1 MPIPL
6 QQDSVHQCC
15 CGIYA
20 PKVDENEQAHQPGVT
35 PYLEGVTVLDFTQY
49 LAGPS
54 CTRLLVEMGADVIKV
69 EYPPYGDPV
78 RPSPPRRN
86 GRSAYHVQ
94 QNRGKRSLSVDLTR
108 PEGIS
113 LIEDLVSKVDIVVEN
128 YSPGVMERRGL
139 GYQRLRELNPQIIM
153 ASISG
158 FGQSG
163 PLSEKTA
170 FDFIAQAYS
179 GLMHM
184 TGEPDGPPMLI
195 GAGIADTSTG
205 VHAFAALGYA
215 LYRRDRTG
223 EGSHLDIGMVDVMYH
238 MQETAV
244 SGPSLSQ
251 GEVVGMRTGRHYAPA
266 SPAGIF
272 KGPQGWIVVF
282 ALENQI
288 ANLWAALGRPELAED
303 PRFLNNRTR
312 LEHRDALTDII
323 ENWMKTFD
331 DDEDVVAVLEQHRV
345 PCGPVVEP
353 VKLAETHPHF
363 LQRGTVREVTDP
375 LAGPMLIPGFPLRFS
390 DAPELPDL
398 VAAEVG
404 EHNDSVL
411 GDLLGMDPESVS
423 ALEDEGVLYRRPP
436 RD

>member
-1 MPIPL
+1 M
-6 QQDSVHQCC
+6 
-15 CGIYA
+15 
-20 PKVDENEQAHQPGVT
+20 DENEQTHQPGVT

-390 DAPELPDL
+390 DAPELPEL

>member
-1 MPIPL
+1 MTES
-6 QQDSVHQCC
+6 QES
-15 CGIYA
+15 
-20 PKVDENEQAHQPGVT
+20 HQPGVT

-94 QNRGKRSLSVDLTR
+94 QNRGKRSLSVDLTTS
-108 PEGIS
+108 EGIS
-113 LIEDLVSKVDIVVEN
+113 LIEDLIPKVDIVVEN
-128 YSPGVMERRGL
+128 YSPGVMERRCL
-139 GYQRLRELNPQIIM
+139 GYNRLRQLNPRIIM

-184 TGEPDGPPMLI
+184 TGDPDGPPMLI

-331 DDEDVVAVLEQHRV
+331 DDEGVVAVLEQHRV

-411 GDLLGMDPESVS
+411 GDLLGMDAESVS

>member
-1 MPIPL
+1 M
-6 QQDSVHQCC
+6 
-15 CGIYA
+15 
-20 PKVDENEQAHQPGVT
+20 DENEQTHQPGIT

-113 LIEDLVSKVDIVVEN
+113 LIEDLIPKVDIVVEN

-251 GEVVGMRTGRHYAPA
+251 GEVVGMRPGRHYAPP

-303 PRFLNNRTR
+303 PRFLNTRTR

-331 DDEDVVAVLEQHRV
+331 NDEDVVAVLEQHRV

-411 GDLLGMDPESVS
+411 GDLLGMDRESVS

>member
-1 MPIPL
+1 M
-6 QQDSVHQCC
+6 
-15 CGIYA
+15 
-20 PKVDENEQAHQPGVT
+20 DENEQTHQPGVT

-128 YSPGVMERRGL
+128 YSPGGMERRGL

-312 LEHRDALTDII
+312 LEHRDALTEII
-323 ENWMKTFD
+323 ENWMKTFEN
-331 DDEDVVAVLEQHRV
+331 DEDVVAVLEQHRV

>member
-1 MPIPL
+1 M
-6 QQDSVHQCC
+6 
-15 CGIYA
+15 
-20 PKVDENEQAHQPGVT
+20 DENEQAHQPGVT

-331 DDEDVVAVLEQHRV
+331 DDEGVVAVLEQHRV

>member
-1 MPIPL
+1 M
-6 QQDSVHQCC
+6 
-15 CGIYA
+15 
-20 PKVDENEQAHQPGVT
+20 DENEQAHQPGVT

-113 LIEDLVSKVDIVVEN
+113 LIEDLVPKVDIVVEN

-323 ENWMKTFD
+323 ENWMRTFD
-331 DDEDVVAVLEQHRV
+331 DDEGVVAVLEQHRV

-390 DAPELPDL
+390 AAPELPDL

>member
-1 MPIPL
+1 M
-6 QQDSVHQCC
+6 
-15 CGIYA
+15 
-20 PKVDENEQAHQPGVT
+20 DENEQTHQPGVT

-108 PEGIS
+108 PEGVS
-113 LIEDLVSKVDIVVEN
+113 LIEDLIPKVDIVVEN

-288 ANLWAALGRPELAED
+288 ANLWAALGRPELSED
-303 PRFLNNRTR
+303 PRFLNIRTR

-323 ENWMKTFD
+323 ENWMKTFEN
-331 DDEDVVAVLEQHRV
+331 DEDVVAVLEQHRV

>member
-1 MPIPL
+1 MTES
-6 QQDSVHQCC
+6 QES
-15 CGIYA
+15 
-20 PKVDENEQAHQPGVT
+20 HQPGVT

-94 QNRGKRSLSVDLTR
+94 QNRGKRSLSVDLTTS
-108 PEGIS
+108 EGIS
-113 LIEDLVSKVDIVVEN
+113 LIEDLIPKVDIVVEN

-139 GYQRLRELNPQIIM
+139 GYNRLRQLNPRIIM

-184 TGEPDGPPMLI
+184 TGDPDGPPMLI

-244 SGPSLSQ
+244 SGPSLSE
-251 GEVVGMRTGRHYAPA
+251 GEVVAMRTGRHYAPA

-272 KGPQGWIVVF
+272 KGPKG
-282 ALENQI
+282 
-288 ANLWAALGRPELAED
+288 
-303 PRFLNNRTR
+303 
-312 LEHRDALTDII
+312 
-323 ENWMKTFD
+323 
-331 DDEDVVAVLEQHRV
+331 
-345 PCGPVVEP
+345 
-353 VKLAETHPHF
+353 
-363 LQRGTVREVTDP
+363 
-375 LAGPMLIPGFPLRFS
+375 
-390 DAPELPDL
+390 
-398 VAAEVG
+398 
-404 EHNDSVL
+404 
-411 GDLLGMDPESVS
+411 
-423 ALEDEGVLYRRPP
+423 
-436 RD
+436 

>member
-1 MPIPL
+1 M
-6 QQDSVHQCC
+6 
-15 CGIYA
+15 
-20 PKVDENEQAHQPGVT
+20 DENEQAHQPGVT

-323 ENWMKTFD
+323 ENWMRTFD
-331 DDEDVVAVLEQHRV
+331 DDEGVVAVLEQHRV

>member
-1 MPIPL
+1 MTES
-6 QQDSVHQCC
+6 QQS
-15 CGIYA
+15 
-20 PKVDENEQAHQPGVT
+20 HQPGVT

-94 QNRGKRSLSVDLTR
+94 QNRGKRSLSVDLTTS
-108 PEGIS
+108 EGIS
-113 LIEDLVSKVDIVVEN
+113 LIEDLIPKVDIVVEN

-139 GYQRLRELNPQIIM
+139 GYDRLRQLNPRIIM

-179 GLMHM
+179 GLLHM
-184 TGEPDGPPMLI
+184 TGDPDGPPMLI

-244 SGPSLSQ
+244 SGPSLSE
-251 GEVVGMRTGRHYAPA
+251 GEVIAMRTGRHYAPA

-272 KGPQGWIVVF
+272 KGPTGWIVVF

-288 ANLWAALGRPELAED
+288 ANLWAALGSPELAED
-303 PRFLNNRTR
+303 PRFQNNRTR
-312 LEHRDALTDII
+312 LEYRDDLTEII
-323 ENWMKTFD
+323 EQWMSTFGT
-331 DDEDVVAVLEQHRV
+331 DEEVVAILEQHRV

-353 VKLAETHPHF
+353 LKLAETHPHF
-363 LQRGTVREVTDP
+363 LERGTVREVTDP
-375 LAGPMLIPGFPLRFS
+375 LAGSMLIPGFPLRFS
-390 DAPELPDL
+390 DAPDLPDL
-398 VAAEVG
+398 TAAEVG
-404 EHNDSVL
+404 EHNGSVL
-411 GDLLGMDPESVS
+411 HDLLGMSAEAVA
-423 ALEDEGVLYRRPP
+423 ALEQDGVLYRRPP

>member
-1 MPIPL
+1 M
-6 QQDSVHQCC
+6 D
-15 CGIYA
+15 G
-20 PKVDENEQAHQPGVT
+20 NEQAHQPGVT

-113 LIEDLVSKVDIVVEN
+113 LIEDLIPKVDIVVEN

-215 LYRRDRTG
+215 LYRRDRTAD
-223 EGSHLDIGMVDVMYH
+223 GSHLDIGMVDVMYH

-312 LEHRDALTDII
+312 LEHRDALTEII
-323 ENWMKTFD
+323 ENWMKTFEN
-331 DDEDVVAVLEQHRV
+331 DEDVVAVLEQHRV

>member
-113 LIEDLVSKVDIVVEN
+113 LIEDLVPKVDIVVEN

-331 DDEDVVAVLEQHRV
+331 DDEGVVAVLEQHRV

-411 GDLLGMDPESVS
+411 GDLLGMDAESVS

>member
-1 MPIPL
+1 
-6 QQDSVHQCC
+6 
-15 CGIYA
+15 
-20 PKVDENEQAHQPGVT
+20 
-35 PYLEGVTVLDFTQY
+35 
-49 LAGPS
+49 
-54 CTRLLVEMGADVIKV
+54 MGADVIKV

-94 QNRGKRSLSVDLTR
+94 QNRGKRSLSVDLTSS
-108 PEGIS
+108 EGIS
-113 LIEDLVSKVDIVVEN
+113 LIEDLIPKVDIVVEN

-139 GYQRLRELNPQIIM
+139 GYDRLRQLNPRIIM

-184 TGEPDGPPMLI
+184 TGDPDGPPMLI

-244 SGPSLSQ
+244 SGPSLSE
-251 GEVVGMRTGRHYAPA
+251 GEVIAMRTGRHYAPA

-272 KGPQGWIVVF
+272 KGPTGWIVVF

-288 ANLWAALGRPELAED
+288 ANLWAALGSPELAED
-303 PRFLNNRTR
+303 PRFQNNRTR
-312 LEHRDALTDII
+312 LEYRDDLTEII
-323 ENWMKTFD
+323 EQWMSTFGT
-331 DDEDVVAVLEQHRV
+331 DEEVVAILEQHRV

-363 LQRGTVREVTDP
+363 LERGTVREVTDP
-375 LAGPMLIPGFPLRFS
+375 LAGSMLIPGFPLRFS
-390 DAPELPDL
+390 DAPDLPDL
-398 VAAEVG
+398 TAAEVG
-404 EHNDSVL
+404 EHNASVL
-411 GDLLGMDPESVS
+411 HDLLGMSAEAVA
-423 ALEDEGVLYRRPP
+423 ALEQDGVLYRRPP

>member
-1 MPIPL
+1 M
-6 QQDSVHQCC
+6 
-15 CGIYA
+15 
-20 PKVDENEQAHQPGVT
+20 DENDEAHQPGIT
-35 PYLEGVTVLDFTQY
+35 PYLKGITVLDFTQY

-54 CTRLLVEMGADVIKV
+54 CTRLLVEMGADVVKV

-78 RPSPPRRN
+78 RPSPPRKN

-94 QNRGKRSLSVDLTR
+94 QNRGKRSLSVDLTK

-113 LIEDLVSKVDIVVEN
+113 LIEDLIPKVDIVVEN
-128 YSPGVMERRGL
+128 YSPGVMDRRGL
-139 GYQRLRELNPQIIM
+139 GYQRLRELNPRVIM

-158 FGQSG
+158 FGQTG

-223 EGSHLDIGMVDVMYH
+223 EGSQLDIGMIDAMYH
-238 MQETAV
+238 MQESAV
-244 SGPSLSQ
+244 SGPSLSD
-251 GEVVGMRTGRHYAPA
+251 GEVAGMRTGRHYAPA

-272 KGPQGWIVVF
+272 KGPKGWIVVF

-288 ANLWAALGRPELAED
+288 VNLWAALGQPNLGDDA
-303 PRFLNNRTR
+303 RFLNNRTR
-312 LEHRDALTDII
+312 LENRDALTEII
-323 ENWMKTFD
+323 EIWMSSFES
-331 DDEDVVAVLEQHRV
+331 DEDVIAVLEQHRV

-353 VKLAETHPHF
+353 VKLVETHPHF
-363 LQRGTVREVTDP
+363 LERGTVREVIDP
-375 LAGPMLIPGFPLRFS
+375 LAGSMLIPGFPLRFS
-390 DAPELPDL
+390 DAPDLPDL
-398 VAAEVG
+398 TAAEVG
-404 EHNDSVL
+404 EHNSAVL
-411 GDLLGMDPESVS
+411 NDLLGMNSDAVT
-423 ALEDEGVLYRRPP
+423 ALEEDGVLYRRPP
-436 RD
+436 RE

>member
-1 MPIPL
+1 MQQPIYRVSL
-6 QQDSVHQCC
+6 HERC
-15 CGIYA
+15 CGLYA
-20 PKVDENEQAHQPGVT
+20 QKVDENDEAHQPGIT
-35 PYLEGVTVLDFTQY
+35 PYLEGITVLDFTQY

-54 CTRLLVEMGADVIKV
+54 CTRLLVEMGADVVKV

-78 RPSPPRRN
+78 RPSPPRKN

-94 QNRGKRSLSVDLTR
+94 QNRGKRSLSVDLTK

-113 LIEDLVSKVDIVVEN
+113 LIEDLIPKVDIVVEN
-128 YSPGVMERRGL
+128 YSPGVMDRRGL
-139 GYQRLRELNPQIIM
+139 GYQRLRELNPQVIM

-158 FGQSG
+158 FGQTG

-223 EGSHLDIGMVDVMYH
+223 VGSHLDIGMIDAMYH
-238 MQETAV
+238 MQESAV
-244 SGPSLSQ
+244 SGPSLSD
-251 GEVVGMRTGRHYAPA
+251 GEVAGMRTGRHYAPA

-272 KGPQGWIVVF
+272 KGPKGWIVVF

-288 ANLWAALGRPELAED
+288 VNLWAALGQPNLGDD

-312 LEHRDALTDII
+312 LENRDALTEII
-323 ENWMKTFD
+323 EIWMSSFES
-331 DDEDVVAVLEQHRV
+331 DEDVVAVLEQHRV

-353 VKLAETHPHF
+353 VKLVETHPHF
-363 LQRGTVREVTDP
+363 LERGTVREVIDP
-375 LAGPMLIPGFPLRFS
+375 LAGSMLIPGFPLRFS
-390 DAPELPDL
+390 DAPDLPDL
-398 VAAEVG
+398 TAAEVG
-404 EHNDSVL
+404 EHNSAVL
-411 GDLLGMDPESVS
+411 NDLLGMNSDAVA
-423 ALEDEGVLYRRPP
+423 ALEEDGVLYRRPP
-436 RD
+436 RE

>member
-1 MPIPL
+1 M
-6 QQDSVHQCC
+6 
-15 CGIYA
+15 
-20 PKVDENEQAHQPGVT
+20 DENEQTHQPGVT

-94 QNRGKRSLSVDLTR
+94 QIRGKRSLSVDLTR
-108 PEGIS
+108 PEGVS
-113 LIEDLVSKVDIVVEN
+113 LIEDLIPKVDIVVEN

-244 SGPSLSQ
+244 LGPSLSQ

-312 LEHRDALTDII
+312 LEHRDALTEII
-323 ENWMKTFD
+323 ENWMKTFEN
-331 DDEDVVAVLEQHRV
+331 DEDVVAVLEQHRV

>member
-312 LEHRDALTDII
+312 LEHRDALTENI
-323 ENWMKTFD
+323 ENWMKTFEN
-331 DDEDVVAVLEQHRV
+331 DEDVVAVLEQHRV

>member
-1 MPIPL
+1 ML
-6 QQDSVHQCC
+6 L
-15 CGIYA
+15 A
-20 PKVDENEQAHQPGVT
+20 
-35 PYLEGVTVLDFTQY
+35 DF
-49 LAGPS
+49 
-54 CTRLLVEMGADVIKV
+54 GADVIKV

-78 RPSPPRRN
+78 LPRQPSRN

-312 LEHRDALTDII
+312 LEHRDALTEII
-323 ENWMKTFD
+323 ENWMKTFEN
-331 DDEDVVAVLEQHRV
+331 DEDVVAVLEQHRV

-390 DAPELPDL
+390 DAPELPEL

>member
-113 LIEDLVSKVDIVVEN
+113 LIEDLVPKVDIVVEN

-323 ENWMKTFD
+323 ESWMKTFD
-331 DDEDVVAVLEQHRV
+331 DDEGVVAVLEQHRV

-411 GDLLGMDPESVS
+411 GDLLGMDAESVS

>member
-1 MPIPL
+1 M
-6 QQDSVHQCC
+6 
-15 CGIYA
+15 
-20 PKVDENEQAHQPGVT
+20 DENEQTHQPGVT

-113 LIEDLVSKVDIVVEN
+113 LIEDLIPKGDIVVEN

-272 KGPQGWIVVF
+272 KGPQGWSVVF

-312 LEHRDALTDII
+312 LEHRDALTEII
-323 ENWMKTFD
+323 ENWMKTFEN
-331 DDEDVVAVLEQHRV
+331 DEDVVAVLEQHRV

-390 DAPELPDL
+390 DAPELPEL

>member
-1 MPIPL
+1 MN
-6 QQDSVHQCC
+6 Q
-15 CGIYA
+15 A
-20 PKVDENEQAHQPGVT
+20 EQTHQPGVT

-113 LIEDLVSKVDIVVEN
+113 LVEDLIPKVDIVVEN

-139 GYQRLRELNPQIIM
+139 GYSRLRELNPQIIM

-158 FGQSG
+158 FGQTG

-223 EGSHLDIGMVDVMYH
+223 EGSHLDIGMVDSMYH
-238 MQETAV
+238 MQESAV
-244 SGPSLSQ
+244 SGPSMSD
-251 GEVVGMRTGRHYAPA
+251 GEAVGMRTGRHYAPA

-272 KGPQGWIVVF
+272 KGPEGWIVVF

-288 ANLWAALGRPELAED
+288 ANLWSALGRPELAD
-303 PRFLNNRTR
+303 DSRFRNNRTR
-312 LEHRDALTDII
+312 LEHRDDLTEII
-323 ENWMKTFD
+323 EDWMTSFESD
-331 DDEDVVAVLEQHRV
+331 SDVIAVLEQHRV

-353 VKLAETHPHF
+353 VKLADTHPHF
-363 LQRGTVREVTDP
+363 LERGTVREVTDP
-375 LAGPMLIPGFPLRFS
+375 VAGSMLIPGFPLRFS
-390 DAPELPDL
+390 DAPELPEL

-404 EHNDSVL
+404 EHNNAVL
-411 GDLLGMDPESVS
+411 GDLLGMDSEAVL
-423 ALEDEGVLYRRPP
+423 ALEEDGVLYRRPP

>member
-323 ENWMKTFD
+323 ENWMRTFD
-331 DDEDVVAVLEQHRV
+331 DDEGVVAVLEQHRV

-411 GDLLGMDPESVS
+411 GDLLGMDPKSVS

>member
-1 MPIPL
+1 MGRPL
-6 QQDSVHQCC
+6 WTVSLHRWWLE
-15 CGIYA
+15 IYA
-20 PKVDENEQAHQPGVT
+20 RKVDKTQQGHQPGVT
-35 PYLEGVTVLDFTQY
+35 PYLEGITVLDFTQY

-69 EYPPYGDPV
+69 EFPPYGDPV
-78 RPSPPRRN
+78 RLFPPRKN
-86 GRSAYHVQ
+86 DRSAYHVQ

-108 PEGIS
+108 PEG
-113 LIEDLVSKVDIVVEN
+113 LDLVKELIPEVDVVVEN

-139 GYQRLRELNPQIIM
+139 GYANLKAINPSVIM
-153 ASISG
+153 VSISG
-158 FGQSG
+158 FGQTG
-163 PLSEKTA
+163 PLREKPA

-195 GAGIADTSTG
+195 GAGIADTATG

-223 EGSHLDIGMVDVMYH
+223 VGSHLDIGMVDSVYH
-238 MQETAV
+238 MQESAV
-244 SGPSLSQ
+244 SGPSLSE
-251 GEVVGMRTGRHYAPA
+251 GNVTAMRSGRHYQPA

-272 KGPQGWIVVF
+272 KGPESWIVVI

-288 ANLWAALGRPELAED
+288 KNLWQAMGRVELGDD
-303 PRFLNNRTR
+303 PRFTTDTSRLANR
-312 LEHRDALTDII
+312 DDLTVLI
-323 ENWMKTFD
+323 EDWMSHFGTD
-331 DDEDVVAVLEQHRV
+331 QDVLDVLEEHRV

-363 LQRGTVREVTDP
+363 LERGTVREVTDP
-375 LAGPMLIPGFPLRFS
+375 LAGSMLIPGFPLRFS
-390 DAPELPDL
+390 DAPDLPDL

-404 EHNDSVL
+404 EHNQAVL
-411 GDLLGMDPESVS
+411 EDLLGMDAQSVD
-423 ALEDEGVLYRRPP
+423 ALEQDGILYRRPP
-436 RD
+436 RA

>member
-1 MPIPL
+1 MPRPL

-108 PEGIS
+108 PEGVS
-113 LIEDLVSKVDIVVEN
+113 LIEDLIPKVDIVVEN

-331 DDEDVVAVLEQHRV
+331 DDEGVVAVLEQHRV

-411 GDLLGMDPESVS
+411 GDLLGMDAESVS

>member
-1 MPIPL
+1 M
-6 QQDSVHQCC
+6 D
-15 CGIYA
+15 G
-20 PKVDENEQAHQPGVT
+20 NEQAHQPGVT

-312 LEHRDALTDII
+312 LEHRDALTEII
-323 ENWMKTFD
+323 ENWMKTFEN
-331 DDEDVVAVLEQHRV
+331 DEDVVAVLEQHRV

>member
-1 MPIPL
+1 M
-6 QQDSVHQCC
+6 
-15 CGIYA
+15 
-20 PKVDENEQAHQPGVT
+20 DENEQTHQPGVT
-35 PYLEGVTVLDFTQY
+35 QYLEGVTVLDFTQY

-251 GEVVGMRTGRHYAPA
+251 GVVVGMRTGRHYAPA

-312 LEHRDALTDII
+312 LEHRAALTEII
-323 ENWMKTFD
+323 ENWMKTFEN
-331 DDEDVVAVLEQHRV
+331 DEDVVAVLEQHRV

-411 GDLLGMDPESVS
+411 GDLLDMDPESVS

>member
-1 MPIPL
+1 M
-6 QQDSVHQCC
+6 
-15 CGIYA
+15 
-20 PKVDENEQAHQPGVT
+20 DENEQTHQPGVT

-108 PEGIS
+108 PEGVS
-113 LIEDLVSKVDIVVEN
+113 LIEDLIPKVDIVVEN

-272 KGPQGWIVVF
+272 KGPQGWIVDF
-282 ALENQI
+282 SLENQI

-312 LEHRDALTDII
+312 LEHRDALTEII
-323 ENWMKTFD
+323 ENWMKTFEN
-331 DDEDVVAVLEQHRV
+331 DEDVVAVLEQHRV

-411 GDLLGMDPESVS
+411 GALLGMDRESVS
-423 ALEDEGVLYRRPP
+423 ALEDEGGLYRRPP

>member
-20 PKVDENEQAHQPGVT
+20 PKVDENEQTHQPGVT

-108 PEGIS
+108 PEGVS
-113 LIEDLVSKVDIVVEN
+113 LIEDLIPKVDIVVEN

-312 LEHRDALTDII
+312 LEHRDALTEII
-323 ENWMKTFD
+323 ENWMKTFEN
-331 DDEDVVAVLEQHRV
+331 DEDVVAVLEQHRV

-423 ALEDEGVLYRRPP
+423 ALEDEGGLYRRPP

>member
-1 MPIPL
+1 MT
-6 QQDSVHQCC
+6 
-15 CGIYA
+15 
-20 PKVDENEQAHQPGVT
+20 EEEQSHDPGVT

-54 CTRLLVEMGADVIKV
+54 CTRLLAEMGADVIKV

-108 PEGIS
+108 PEGVA
-113 LIEDLVSKVDIVVEN
+113 LIEDLIPQVDIVVEN

-139 GYQRLRELNPQIIM
+139 GYSRLRELNPQVIM

-158 FGQSG
+158 FGQTG

-223 EGSHLDIGMVDVMYH
+223 EGSHLDIAMVDVMYH
-238 MQETAV
+238 MQESAV
-244 SGPSLSQ
+244 SGPSLSPDDA
-251 GEVVGMRTGRHYAPA
+251 VGMRTGRHYAPA

-272 KGPQGWIVVF
+272 KGPAGWIVVF

-288 ANLWAALGRPELAED
+288 ANLWAALGAPELADD
-303 PRFLNNRTR
+303 PRFTNNRTR
-312 LEHRDALTDII
+312 LENRDALTKII
-323 ENWMKTFD
+323 EDWMAKFD
-331 DDEDVVAVLEQHRV
+331 NDQEVLEILEYHRV

-363 LQRGTVREVTDP
+363 LERGTVREVTDP
-375 LAGPMLIPGFPLRFS
+375 LAGSMLIPGFPLRFS
-390 DAPELPDL
+390 DAPDLPDL

-404 EHNDSVL
+404 EHNETVL
-411 GDLLGMDPESVS
+411 ADLLGLDSESVA
-423 ALEDEGVLYRRPP
+423 ALEEEGILYRRPP
-436 RD
+436 RE

>member
-1 MPIPL
+1 
-6 QQDSVHQCC
+6 
-15 CGIYA
+15 
-20 PKVDENEQAHQPGVT
+20 
-35 PYLEGVTVLDFTQY
+35 
-49 LAGPS
+49 
-54 CTRLLVEMGADVIKV
+54 
-69 EYPPYGDPV
+69 
-78 RPSPPRRN
+78 
-86 GRSAYHVQ
+86 
-94 QNRGKRSLSVDLTR
+94 
-108 PEGIS
+108 
-113 LIEDLVSKVDIVVEN
+113 
-128 YSPGVMERRGL
+128 MERRGL
-139 GYQRLRELNPQIIM
+139 GYERLRELNPQIIM

-272 KGPQGWIVVF
+272 EGPQGWIVVF

-303 PRFLNNRTR
+303 PRFQNNRTR

-323 ENWMKTFD
+323 ENWMSTFD
-331 DDEDVVAVLEQHRV
+331 NDEAVVAVLEQHRV

-353 VKLAETHPHF
+353 VKLADTHPHF

-390 DAPELPDL
+390 DAPDLPDL

>member
-1 MPIPL
+1 MTES
-6 QQDSVHQCC
+6 QES
-15 CGIYA
+15 
-20 PKVDENEQAHQPGVT
+20 HQPGVT

-94 QNRGKRSLSVDLTR
+94 QNRGKRSLSVDLTTS
-108 PEGIS
+108 EGIS
-113 LIEDLVSKVDIVVEN
+113 LIEDLIPKVDIVVEN

-139 GYQRLRELNPQIIM
+139 GYSRLRQLNPRIIM

-244 SGPSLSQ
+244 SGPSLSE
-251 GEVVGMRTGRHYAPA
+251 GEVVAMRTGRHYAPA

-272 KGPQGWIVVF
+272 KGPKGWIVVF

-288 ANLWAALGRPELAED
+288 ANLWAALGSPELAED
-303 PRFLNNRTR
+303 PRFQNNRTR
-312 LEHRDALTDII
+312 LEYRDDLTEII
-323 ENWMKTFD
+323 EQWMSAFET
-331 DDEDVVAVLEQHRV
+331 DEEVVAILEQHRV

-363 LQRGTVREVTDP
+363 LERGTVREVTDP
-375 LAGPMLIPGFPLRFS
+375 LAGSMLIPGFPLRFS
-390 DAPELPDL
+390 DAPDLPDL
-398 VAAEVG
+398 TAAEVG
-404 EHNDSVL
+404 EHNSSVL
-411 GDLLGMDPESVS
+411 HDLLGMSAEAVA
-423 ALEDEGVLYRRPP
+423 ALERDGVLYRRPP